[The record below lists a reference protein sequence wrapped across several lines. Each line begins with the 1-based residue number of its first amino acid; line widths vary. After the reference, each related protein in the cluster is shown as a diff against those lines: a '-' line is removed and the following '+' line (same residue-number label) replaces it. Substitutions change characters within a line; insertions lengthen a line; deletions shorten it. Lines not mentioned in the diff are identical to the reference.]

1 MSGMT
6 FVGILLLIIALCA
19 IILGMLGWTRKLPGN
34 SYIGIK
40 VPEVR
45 KSRQMWDAAHQTAG
59 PLWVISGVAFS
70 FAGLLCFVNNAWL
83 WLLAAVLTFFGVV
96 LVALG
101 SSLGSRTVAVLADH
115 DAKQEAAQSSCC
127 SAGGEEE
134 VPSAPEVDVEA
145 LRRAV
150 KDH

>member
-1 MSGMT
+1 MF
-6 FVGILLLIIALCA
+6 FVGILLAIIAVLA
-19 IILGMLGWTRKLPGN
+19 IVVGVLGWTRKLPGN
-34 SYIGIK
+34 SFIGIK

-59 PLWVISGVAFS
+59 PLWVIGGVAFT
-70 FAGLLCFVNNAWL
+70 FAAMLCFTDNAWL
-83 WLLAAVLTFFGVV
+83 WLTAAVMTLFGVV

-101 SSLGSRTVAVLADH
+101 ASLGSRTVAVLAAH
-115 DAKQEAAQSSCC
+115 DAEVEASNASCC
-127 SAGGEEE
+127 SAGGAEDE
-134 VPSAPEVDVEA
+134 APAVDVDA